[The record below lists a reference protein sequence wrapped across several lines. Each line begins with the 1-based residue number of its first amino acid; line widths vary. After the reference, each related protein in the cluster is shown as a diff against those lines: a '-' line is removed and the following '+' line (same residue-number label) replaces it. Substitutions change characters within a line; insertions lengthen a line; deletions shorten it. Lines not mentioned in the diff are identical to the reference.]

1 MAAIGALASCEPYSA
16 FGCGTFRLAKADRTP
31 VCDAIIDAEFQSLHF
46 D

>member
-1 MAAIGALASCEPYSA
+1 MGAIGALASCEPYSA